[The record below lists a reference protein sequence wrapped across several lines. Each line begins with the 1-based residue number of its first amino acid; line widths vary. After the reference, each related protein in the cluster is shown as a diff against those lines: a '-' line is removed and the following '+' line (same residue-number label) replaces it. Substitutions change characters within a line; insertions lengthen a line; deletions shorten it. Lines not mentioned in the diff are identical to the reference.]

1 MAQIVIFAPEGED
14 VSAGEQAL
22 KDAGH
27 DVEVVSATAANLLH
41 LAVGMLE
48 DAGDDEPATED
59 EMPAEDEPAAEDEMP
74 AEEMPAEEEPPV
86 EESIGN
92 VTVDGEMVPAYM
104 DRKLNFPL
112 LRVVDLTGDGKLSYN
127 LNEST
132 FTFWRDNGQAYT
144 LVEIKGKQAH
154 NVRVEVQRGNASHII
169 LDANTAKLL
178 RLV

>member
-27 DVEVVSATAANLLH
+27 DVEIVGATAANLLH

-48 DAGDDEPATED
+48 DAGDDEPAEDEMPAEEEPAED
-59 EMPAEDEPAAEDEMP
+59 EMPAEDEPAA
-74 AEEMPAEEEPPV
+74 EEPPV

-92 VTVDGEMVPAYM
+92 VTVDGEGVPAYM
-104 DRKLNFPL
+104 DKSLNFPL
-112 LRVVDLTGDGKLSYN
+112 LRVIDLTGDGKLSYN
-127 LNEST
+127 LNESA
-132 FTFWRDNGQAYT
+132 FTFWRDNGQAHT
-144 LVEIKGKQAH
+144 LVEIKGKHAH
-154 NVRVEVQRGNASHII
+154 NVRVEVQRGKSSHII